1 MKTQREAV
9 FTTTVN
15 VLTDLGINF
24 KSGANVSEV
33 MTDEARKAI
42 QEILVQEFEDGAIS
56 LDQTDANK
64 EKLTNA
70 AKLSAYVSGLVSN
83 WFRKDKRLNG
93 GVNYVSKNPG
103 SRAGSSDP
111 EIKALRILSKNYDA
125 GSPEFH
131 TIQSAIAEKLSTMKA
146 SKALKVDTSAIS
158 PELLAKIGL

>member
-70 AKLSAYVSGLVSN
+70 AKLSA
-83 WFRKDKRLNG
+83 
-93 GVNYVSKNPG
+93 
-103 SRAGSSDP
+103 
-111 EIKALRILSKNYDA
+111 
-125 GSPEFH
+125 
-131 TIQSAIAEKLSTMKA
+131 
-146 SKALKVDTSAIS
+146 
-158 PELLAKIGL
+158 